1 MEIVLSLYLTLMV
14 TNSSGERSF
23 SCLKRIKSDLRT
35 SMGEHRLSSMALMSM
50 EVDKLREI
58 DSKDTLIDEFIVM
71 KSRRRLFKSF

>member
-1 MEIVLSLYLTLMV
+1 MV